1 MLEVLIAMAIFAMGA
16 IVLIASYVNVLNS
29 YHSASQGLQ
38 GDQELAFC
46 RSQLMTITDV
56 NVAGTG
62 QSYDTPTNS
71 DTPPVHIQWSAE
83 IVPLNQTYEPDLFT
97 VTLTVLETPA
107 GKDPTTVVDVFT
119 LLRPTWSQGADR
131 TTLQQATTS
140 AILSYQGKQAK

>member
-62 QSYDTPTNS
+62 QTYDTPT
-71 DTPPVHIQWSAE
+71 TPDAAPVHIQWSAD
-83 IVPLNQTYEPDLFT
+83 IEPTAMTDVFT

-140 AILSYQGKQAK
+140 AILTYQAKQAK